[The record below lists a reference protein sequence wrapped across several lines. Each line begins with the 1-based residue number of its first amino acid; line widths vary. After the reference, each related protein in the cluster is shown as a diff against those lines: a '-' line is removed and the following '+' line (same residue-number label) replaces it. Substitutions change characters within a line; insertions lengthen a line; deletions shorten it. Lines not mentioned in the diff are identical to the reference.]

1 MPKLDILARAT
12 KMTHAWPSVAL
23 RSMRTLGVWLG
34 RLGCLGVL
42 LLAQALIQVSL
53 AQPLVVGSKRFTE
66 SYILGEIVS
75 QAVTAAGHDRV
86 VLKSGLGNTG
96 ILLSALRSGE
106 IDLYPEYTGT
116 ITREILKTEQVLSL
130 AEINARLL
138 PSGLQAG
145 VLLGFDNSY
154 VLAVRRDVADK
165 LQLRSIS
172 DLAKH
177 PSLVLGLSHEFI
189 GRSDGWKG
197 LANRYQLGKLSPK
210 GLDHGLAYEAIR
222 ARQIDVMDAYGT
234 DSKLLRDRL
243 VVLQDDLNFFPTY
256 DALLLYRSD
265 VPTRFASTWKVLS
278 ALQNTISQQTMGEL
292 NARAEVDGQ
301 SFAAVA
307 RDFLQQQA
315 QGDKKLTTNISGATS
330 ERVSTRQSF
339 MHVLFGSDFWRL
351 CAQHLFLVVVSLL
364 LAVAAGIP
372 LGVLSFYRPGVG
384 QVVLSVTSVIQ
395 TIPSLALLAFLI
407 SLFGLIGTI
416 PAIVALFLYALLP
429 IIQSTHAGLSEISP
443 SMRQAATALGL
454 GARDQLWFI
463 ELPLA
468 RTMILSGIKV
478 STVLSVGTA
487 TIAAFV
493 GAGGFGERIAQGL
506 ALNDTSMLLAGAIP
520 SAGLALLMQ
529 YGFYVFERRLNRHTK

>member
-1 MPKLDILARAT
+1 
-12 KMTHAWPSVAL
+12 MTPVESSVA
-23 RSMRTLGVWLG
+23 RWVMPNLGASLG

-42 LLAQALIQVSL
+42 LLAPALMQISF

-66 SYILGEIVS
+66 SYILGEVVG
-75 QAVTAAGHDRV
+75 QAVTAAGHNRV

-154 VLAVRRDVADK
+154 VLAVRRDVAEK

-177 PSLVLGLSHEFI
+177 PELVLGLSHEFI

-197 LANRYQLGKLSPK
+197 LANRYQLGKLAPK

-243 VVLQDDLNFFPTY
+243 VVLQDNLNFFPTY

-301 SFAAVA
+301 PFAVVA
-307 RDFLQQQA
+307 RDFLRG
-315 QGDKKLTTNISGATS
+315 QGPGQVQDQVQVQGKTSATGVEGNLPHA
-330 ERVSTRQSF
+330 ERASTRQSF
-339 MHVLFGSDFWRL
+339 MHVLFGPDFWRL
-351 CAQHLFLVVVSLL
+351 SGQHLFLVLVSLL
-364 LAVAAGIP
+364 LAIAVGIP
-372 LGVLSFYRPGVG
+372 SGVLSFYRPGAG
-384 QVVLSVTSVIQ
+384 QLVLSVTSVIQ

-468 RTMILSGIKV
+468 RTVILSGIKV
-478 STVLSVGTA
+478 SAVMSVGTA

-529 YGFYVFERRLNRHTK
+529 YGFFVFERRLSRRTN

>member
-1 MPKLDILARAT
+1 MLKLGA
-12 KMTHAWPSVAL
+12 
-23 RSMRTLGVWLG
+23 WLG
-34 RLGCLGVL
+34 RLGCFVVLAL
-42 LLAQALIQVSL
+42 LLAQASL

-75 QAVTAAGHDRV
+75 QTVTAAGYDRV
-86 VLKSGLGNTG
+86 ALKSGLGNTG

-154 VLAVRRDVADK
+154 VLAVRRDVAEK

-177 PSLVLGLSHEFI
+177 PNLVLGLSHEFI

-301 SFAAVA
+301 SFAVVA

-315 QGDKKLTTNISGATS
+315 QGDKKELTTNSRGAAAS
-330 ERVSTRQSF
+330 EGGSTRQSF
-339 MHVLFGSDFWRL
+339 MHVLFGPDFWRL
-351 CAQHLFLVVVSLL
+351 SAQHLFLVLVSLL
-364 LAVAAGIP
+364 LAVAVGIP
-372 LGVLSFYRPGVG
+372 LGVFSFYRPGAG

-478 STVLSVGTA
+478 SAVLSVGTA

-506 ALNDTSMLLAGAIP
+506 ALNNTSMLLAGAIP

-529 YGFYVFERRLNRHTK
+529 YGFYVFERRLSRRIN

>member
-154 VLAVRRDVADK
+154 VLAVRRDVAEK

-315 QGDKKLTTNISGATS
+315 QGDKKLTTNISGAAS

>member
-315 QGDKKLTTNISGATS
+315 QGDKKLTTNISGAAS

>member
-154 VLAVRRDVADK
+154 VLAVRRDVAEK

-301 SFAAVA
+301 SFSAVA

-315 QGDKKLTTNISGATS
+315 QGDKKLTTNISGAAS